1 MSAEREILVL
11 AEHRRGELRDVT
23 LEMLTLGKSLAAKSG
38 YRLSA
43 VLLADQAQDLS
54 AKLVGWAD
62 RVYTVDNARFA
73 NFNSEL
79 YQLALSELIR
89 RQQPA
94 LTLIGHT
101 AFGVDL
107 APALATA
114 LGLPLASD
122 CLGFDFDGATLKV
135 TRTVY
140 GGKLNC
146 DSRVRAAT
154 SYLATVRPAAFTPAA
169 PTYTGKVEALSLTVP
184 DEVAYRKFI
193 EYVEAAVGD
202 VDITKSDIV
211 IGVGRGIKEQKNMPI
226 VEELAKALGGV
237 LACSRPVVDAGWLP
251 KERQVGSSGK
261 SVKPKL
267 YIAIGISGAFQHVA
281 GMKAAQTIIAINKDR
296 NAPIF
301 AEAHYGIVD
310 DLFKVVPML
319 KEKIAA
325 LKGSLRI

>member
-1 MSAEREILVL
+1 MSANREILVL

-23 LEMLTLGKSLAAKSG
+23 FEMLTLGKGLAEKSG
-38 YRLSA
+38 CKLSA
-43 VLLADQAQDLS
+43 ILLADKPEHLAG
-54 AKLVGWAD
+54 KLVGWAET
-62 RVYTVDNARFA
+62 VYAIADARFA

-79 YQLALSELIR
+79 YQLALVDFIKK
-89 RQQPA
+89 QKPA

-107 APALATA
+107 APALAT
-114 LGLPLASD
+114 GLAMPMASD
-122 CLGFDFDGATLKV
+122 CVGFNFDGSNLRV

-146 DSRVRAAT
+146 DTRVRPAAQ
-154 SYLATVRPAAFTPAA
+154 YLATVRPAVFPPEAA
-169 PTYTGKVEALSLTVP
+169 SYTGRVEAVTSVVT
-184 DEVAYRKFI
+184 DEVTYRRFL

-211 IGVGRGIKEQKNMPI
+211 IGIGRGIKESKNMAI
-226 VEELAKALGGV
+226 VEQLAKTMGGV

-261 SVKPKL
+261 TVKPKL
-267 YIAIGISGAFQHVA
+267 YIAIGISGAFQHIA
-281 GMKAAQTIIAINKDR
+281 GMKSAQTIIAINKDP

-301 AEAHYGIVD
+301 AEAHYGIID
-310 DLFKVVPML
+310 DLFKVVPIL

-325 LKGSLRI
+325 LKGS